1 MAHGYADTAK
11 EVLAQAL
18 NTYFNSVGIQGTVSI
33 AKVGKVMLDTG
44 AITDYDSLTLNGDN
58 KNISMDAGHLPRLGS
73 LEVTQNG

>member
-1 MAHGYADTAK
+1 M
-11 EVLAQAL
+11 
-18 NTYFNSVGIQGTVSI
+18 GIQGTISI